1 MKKESV
7 INYLILLAVTI
18 IWSYNMQLISQF
30 GEILLERQYFF
41 SSFRFTEISSNEYLV
56 NELKPV
62 LE

>member
-1 MKKESV
+1 MKKELV

-18 IWSYNMQLISQF
+18 ICYYNMQLISQF

-56 NELKPV
+56 NELNPV